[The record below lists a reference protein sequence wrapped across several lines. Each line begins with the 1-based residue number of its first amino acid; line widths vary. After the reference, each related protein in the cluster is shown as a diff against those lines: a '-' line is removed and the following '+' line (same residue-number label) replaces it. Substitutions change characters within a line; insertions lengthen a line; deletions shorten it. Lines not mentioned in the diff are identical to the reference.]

1 MLTSLAFIFLAGL
14 LMAAVCKR
22 LKLPGMI
29 GMLITGIVLGP
40 YVLDLL
46 DPSILSVSSDL
57 RQMALIIILL
67 KAGLSLD
74 LSDLKKVGRPAIMM
88 SCVPAS
94 CEILAFFLLAPSLLG
109 VTRIEAAVMG
119 AVLAAVSPA
128 VVVPRM
134 VRLMDEKYGTKK
146 SIPQLILAGASCDDI
161 FVIVLFS
168 TFSGMAQGGH
178 ANVMGFVNIPVS
190 IVLGI
195 ALGAAAGFV
204 LSVFFETSYA
214 HRHCVRNSVKVIIVL
229 GVSFLLMA
237 VETWLKGIVSVSGLL
252 AVVSMACVIRIR
264 CVPQVTARLSE
275 KFGKLWLAAEV
286 ILFVLVGAAVDIRY
300 TLEAGIAAVAM
311 IFTALIFRGIGV
323 SLCLV
328 KTSLSFKERLFC
340 IIAYLPKATVQAA
353 IGSVPLAMG
362 LPCGK
367 IVLSVAVLAILITA
381 PLGAIG
387 IDSTYKK
394 LLTHDENSGA

>member
-1 MLTSLAFIFLAGL
+1 
-14 LMAAVCKR
+14 MAAVCKR
-22 LKLPGMI
+22 LKLPGII

-74 LSDLKKVGRPAIMM
+74 LSDLKRVGRPAIMM

-134 VRLMDEKYGTKK
+134 VRLMDEKYGTEK

-178 ANVMGFVNIPVS
+178 ANVMDFVNIPIS

-195 ALGAAAGFV
+195 ALGAATGFV

-214 HRHCVRNSVKVIIVL
+214 HKHCVRNSVKVIIVL

-237 VETWLKGIVSVSGLL
+237 VEKGMVSVSGLL

-311 IFTALIFRGIGV
+311 IFAALIFRGIGV
-323 SLCLV
+323 SLCLI
-328 KTSLSFKERLFC
+328 KTPLSFKERLFC

-394 LLTHDENSGA
+394 LLTHDENG